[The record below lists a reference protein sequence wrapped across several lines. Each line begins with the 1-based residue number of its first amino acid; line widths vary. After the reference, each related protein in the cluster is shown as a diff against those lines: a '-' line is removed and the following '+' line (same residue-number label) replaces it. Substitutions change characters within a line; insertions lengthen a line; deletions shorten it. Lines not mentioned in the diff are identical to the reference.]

1 VAASSFLLYNKSY
14 DDLLGGE
21 RKKLNLNLGSY
32 NGEVIKHKNE
42 LNSFYCG
49 MHTEWNKTLI

>member
-1 VAASSFLLYNKSY
+1 MAASSFLLYNKSY

-49 MHTEWNKTLI
+49 MHTE